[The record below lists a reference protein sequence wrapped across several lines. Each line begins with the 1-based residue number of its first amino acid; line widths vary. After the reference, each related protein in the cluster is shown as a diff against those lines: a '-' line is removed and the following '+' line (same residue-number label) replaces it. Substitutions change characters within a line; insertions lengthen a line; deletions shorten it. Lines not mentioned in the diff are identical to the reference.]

1 MLKEIARHKSR
12 CEVRTIMCD
21 AYILCIHLYLMIHSY
36 SHVFYKPKLF
46 IRGLVRTQKTTL
58 KLRLWKYTVQKNPK
72 SFSSN
77 TLQTMHKVLIYTY
90 AFLPNILPKC
100 FIFYESL
107 LELKKHTV
115 FNTEIFRHCS
125 KIVRAKEQWILHA
138 YSTYLV
144 RRASMFNT
152 VYYLFFYAIV
162 FQIIRLDS
170 IPAWDRSEC
179 TNRIDGEMLREY
191 TTL

>member
-36 SHVFYKPKLF
+36 SHDFCNPEAFYSWFSSHAKNY
-46 IRGLVRTQKTTL
+46 TETATL
-58 KLRLWKYTVQKNPK
+58 KIHRSKNPK

-90 AFLPNILPKC
+90 AFLPNILPKY

-107 LELKKHTV
+107 LELKIHTV

-179 TNRIDGEMLREY
+179 TTRIDGEMLREY

>member
-1 MLKEIARHKSR
+1 M
-12 CEVRTIMCD
+12 T
-21 AYILCIHLYLMIHSY
+21 HSY
-36 SHVFYKPKLF
+36 SHGFCKPEAFYSWFSSHAKNY
-46 IRGLVRTQKTTL
+46 TETATL
-58 KLRLWKYTVQKNPK
+58 KIHRSKNPK

-125 KIVRAKEQWILHA
+125 KIVRAKEQ
-138 YSTYLV
+138 YSTHTAHTLYCTSRFNVQYRILLILLRHCIPNHPTRLYSSV
-144 RRASMFNT
+144 R
-152 VYYLFFYAIV
+152 
-162 FQIIRLDS
+162 QK
-170 IPAWDRSEC
+170 
-179 TNRIDGEMLREY
+179 
-191 TTL
+191 